1 MDYGQF
7 TQYAKRA
14 DDSGATDLAKRIRA
28 EGTACAALIDAIL
41 AKGAKI
47 SVNDGEEWTVKGS
60 TDKGE
65 VIRALFTT
73 DSDIIRARDADNAV
87 LGNFYLLY
95 GNSGAEVIGDYSDN
109 DFCNAIWEEIAPTL
123 DKLEA

>member
-1 MDYGQF
+1 MDYGNF
-7 TQYAKRA
+7 TQYAKRNEEKGHHDTA
-14 DDSGATDLAKRIRA
+14 RRIRA

-41 AKGAKI
+41 AKGAMI
-47 SVNDGEEWTVKGS
+47 SVCDGEEWTVKGS

-73 DSDIIRARDADNAV
+73 DGDTIRARDADKNK
-87 LGNFYLLY
+87 LGDFYLIY

-109 DFCNAIWEEIAPTL
+109 EFCNAIWEEITPTL

>member
-1 MDYGQF
+1 MDYGNF
-7 TQYAKRA
+7 TAYAKRNEEKGHHDTA
-14 DDSGATDLAKRIRA
+14 RRIRA

-95 GNSGAEVIGDYSDN
+95 GNSGAEVIGYYSDT
-109 DFCNAIWEEIAPTL
+109 DFCNAIWEEISPTL